1 MRNGRDVAVLPRFAG
16 DDWQHRYQNNV
27 GIAMRPSPSISA
39 GVVPP
44 DADTDRSVV
53 LPPGQY
59 YVVIDNSPYVGQA
72 APPAS
77 NPLFEPV
84 AWVSYLVSM
93 GDAP

>member
-1 MRNGRDVAVLPRFAG
+1 M
-16 DDWQHRYQNNV
+16 
-27 GIAMRPSPSISA
+27 
-39 GVVPP
+39 PP
-44 DADTDRSVV
+44 DVDTYRSVA

-84 AWVSYLVSM
+84 ARVSYLVSM
-93 GDAP
+93 EMLLDSPRARAFGLLGIAASPPWRIDTPSEPPNQTMTREC